1 MKESAK
7 TVAMQHGDKYNDFVA
22 SDGWLN
28 RFLLRKDLAL
38 RAKTSVSQRLPK
50 DLVPKVINFLLFVHW
65 VWATNPDLASNQKAT
80 KKMGKKNRNRFH
92 LETAHGNITGLITLI
107 TSKKNC
113 LLNTE

>member
-28 RFLLRKDLAL
+28 RFLLRNDLAL

-50 DLVPKVINFLLFVHW
+50 DLVPKVKLKRHSYYSTRRRRWRLGGKNW
-65 VWATNPDLASNQKAT
+65 G
-80 KKMGKKNRNRFH
+80 KKMVKKILVLGGGGDKKN
-92 LETAHGNITGLITLI
+92 G
-107 TSKKNC
+107 
-113 LLNTE
+113 